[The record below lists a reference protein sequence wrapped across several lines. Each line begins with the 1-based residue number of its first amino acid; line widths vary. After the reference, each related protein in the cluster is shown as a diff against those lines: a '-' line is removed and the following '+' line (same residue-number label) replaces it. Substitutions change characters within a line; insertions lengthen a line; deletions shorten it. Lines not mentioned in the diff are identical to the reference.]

1 MSKFNVHGSAKQE
14 FPAEQFKLF
23 LTVRGTD
30 MHAGESIRKGGNSI
44 EQLLQAL
51 SHAAGIQPEDI
62 RLDNESASRSYG
74 NNPEYHR
81 DISVSLVMP
90 ADLAALH
97 ALTALLEAQ
106 SNAEYRIEYLL
117 NDRKAAEETVMQAAF
132 ADSRKKAEVLADM
145 LGQKITGAKSV
156 NYEFSGDSPMEK
168 FRGVPVAGA
177 CGMNALADRLQKPV
191 VTIEKSVDITWTAE

>member
-51 SHAAGIQPEDI
+51 SHAADIQPEDI

-74 NNPEYHR
+74 NDADYSRE
-81 DISVSLVMP
+81 IAVSLVMP

-97 ALTALLEAQ
+97 RITAMLEAQ
-106 SNAEYRIEYLL
+106 GNAEYRIEYLL
-117 NDRKAAEETVMQAAF
+117 NDRKAAEEAVMRAAF
-132 ADSRKKAEVLADM
+132 ADSRKKAELLADM
-145 LGQKITGAKSV
+145 LGQNITNAEKV
-156 NYEFSGDSPMEK
+156 NFEYDDTPPSQRRFKECLC
-168 FRGVPVAGA
+168 AGFND
-177 CGMNALADRLQKPV
+177 CLADRLQKPV